1 MKRSIIIFALMLLV
15 MASGCQQEV
24 LEMPDE
30 STLEPENTTGLP
42 QGAFLLTTE
51 DDGIDTKTIVFG
63 KTVSWVEGDTV
74 NINGYNYPIKS
85 YSGKFYI
92 EPGADGTPLIA
103 GDTIRGYYHCGEV
116 EDPQSMKP
124 RVYYPEEYLTEISK
138 DKQKISLPMV
148 AFDKTGNH
156 VIEFKN
162 LTAALLLT
170 IKNNT
175 GFPVKLEEVILSSN
189 NCDLGGSQP
198 IYFNNS
204 ADGWVSYAN
213 SQNSSVKLS
222 IFKNVSSQVK
232 YEIPI
237 GDSITVQVPLRCI
250 ETANINILVRA
261 NSNLGAVKGFHGA
274 NQDSDDIFGVLNPN
288 YEFRYSYTPPTS
300 LTLDRNKMIKASVT
314 IKRAAESAGRVTEVD
329 HGRFSISATETVH
342 FSKGNLCYKATA
354 PVGEKWHFAANQ
366 YDYIGAAN
374 NNIASDYNGDIDLFG
389 WATSGHDN
397 GQTSYQPYSSSS
409 MSSTYFNR
417 DTTWWNTSTNTPNSV
432 DWGYNLNGTIGS
444 YRIAWRTLSRDEWHY
459 LLTRNNSNYFGY
471 GTVAGKHGV
480 IFLPDDWVQPAFAPI
495 MNPNNRE
502 HNNYTAEEWAL
513 MAKAGA
519 IFLPYAGWRAGT
531 TVYGVDERGNYWTS
545 TYDQNI
551 KAINFQFGQTNTF
564 VSDYIKYGFSVRL
577 VTRLYPMP

>member
-1 MKRSIIIFALMLLV
+1 MKKRFILLTVILAFAALFT
-15 MASGCQQEV
+15 SCQKSELNTSEEEV
-24 LEMPDE
+24 VDGI
-30 STLEPENTTGLP
+30 PE
-42 QGAFLLTTE
+42 GAFLLSTEGNESGTKVIVSGTTVNW
-51 DDGIDTKTIVFG
+51 T
-63 KTVSWVEGDTV
+63 EGDVV
-74 NINGYNYPIKS
+74 NINGNDYPIKLS
-85 YSGKFYI
+85 GGKFYI

-116 EDPQSMKP
+116 KNPQSMNP

-198 IYFNNS
+198 INFNNS
-204 ADGWVSYAN
+204 ADGWVYAAD
-213 SQNSSVKLS
+213 SKNSSVKLS
-222 IFKNVSSQVK
+222 IFASSQSK

-237 GDSITVQVPLRCI
+237 GDSITVQVPFRRI
-250 ETANINILVRA
+250 INANINILVRA

-274 NQDSDDIFGVLNPN
+274 NQDSDDIYGVLNPN

-300 LTLDRNKMIKASVT
+300 LTLARNKMIKASVT

-354 PVGEKWHFAANQ
+354 SVGEKWHFAANQ

-374 NNIASDYNGDIDLFG
+374 NNIASNYNGDIDLFG

-397 GQTSYQPYSSSS
+397 GQTSYQPYSSSDI
-409 MSSTYFNR
+409 SSTYYNR
-417 DTTWWNTSTNTPNSV
+417 DTTWWNTSSNWPNSI
-432 DWGYNLNGTIGS
+432 DWGYNLSRVIGS
-444 YRIAWRTLSRDEWHY
+444 YRIAWRTLSRDEWLY
-459 LLTRNNSNYFGY
+459 LLTRNDSKYFGY

-480 IFLPDDWVQPAFAPI
+480 FFLPDDWVQPAFAPK
-495 MNPNNRE
+495 MNPQNRE
-502 HNNYTAEEWAL
+502 HNNYTAKEWAL

-519 IFLPYAGWRAGT
+519 IFLPYAGRRAET
-531 TVYGVDERGNYWTS
+531 TVSNVDKQGNYWTS

-551 KAINFQFGQTNTF
+551 KAINFQFGETNTF
-564 VSDYIKYGFSVRL
+564 VSDYIKYGYSVRL
-577 VTRLYPMP
+577 VSHIYPMP

>member
-51 DDGIDTKTIVFG
+51 DDGVDTKTIVFG
-63 KTVSWVEGDTV
+63 TTVSWVEGDIV
-74 NINGYNYPIKS
+74 NINGNNYPIKQ
-85 YSGKFYI
+85 SGSHFYI

-103 GDTIRGYYHCGEV
+103 GDTIRGYYHCGDV
-116 EDPQSMKP
+116 KNPQSMNP
-124 RVYYPEEYLTEISK
+124 TVYYPEEYLTENPK

-148 AFDKTGNH
+148 AFDKTGSH
-156 VIEFKN
+156 VIAFKN

-198 IYFNNS
+198 INFNNS
-204 ADGWVSYAN
+204 ADGWVYAAD
-213 SQNSSVKLS
+213 SKNSSVKLS
-222 IFKNVSSQVK
+222 IFASSQSK

-250 ETANINILVRA
+250 ESANINILVRA
-261 NSNLGAVKGFHGA
+261 NSNLGAVKGFHQA
-274 NQDSDDIFGVLNPN
+274 NQDEDDIYGVLNPN

-300 LTLDRNKMIKASVT
+300 LTLARNKMIKASVT
-314 IKRAAESAGRVTEVD
+314 IKRAAASAGRVTEVD

-354 PVGEKWHFAANQ
+354 SVGEKWHFAANQ

-374 NNIASDYNGDIDLFG
+374 NNIASNYNGDIDLFG

-409 MSSTYFNR
+409 TSSTYFNR
-417 DTTWWNTSTNTPNSV
+417 DTTWWNTSSNWPNSI
-432 DWGYNLNGTIGS
+432 DWGYNLSRVIGS

-480 IFLPDDWVQPAFAPI
+480 IFLPDDWVQPAFAPE
-495 MNPNNRE
+495 MNPLNRE
-502 HNNYTAEEWAL
+502 HNNYSAEEWAL

-519 IFLPYAGWRAGT
+519 IFLPYAGMRT
-531 TVYGVDERGNYWTS
+531 EKTVSNVDAQGYYWTS
-545 TYDQNI
+545 KYDQDN
-551 KAINFQFGQTNTF
+551 KAIYFQFGQTNTF
-564 VSDYIKYGFSVRL
+564 VSDYIKYGCSVRL
-577 VTRLYPMP
+577 AAHLIPNN

>member
-1 MKRSIIIFALMLLV
+1 MKKRFILLTVILAFAALFT
-15 MASGCQQEV
+15 SCQKSELNTSEEEV
-24 LEMPDE
+24 VDGI
-30 STLEPENTTGLP
+30 PE
-42 QGAFLLTTE
+42 GAFLLSTEGNESGTKVIVSGTTVNW
-51 DDGIDTKTIVFG
+51 T
-63 KTVSWVEGDTV
+63 EGDVV
-74 NINGYNYPIKS
+74 NINGNDYPIKLS
-85 YSGKFYI
+85 GGKFYI

-116 EDPQSMKP
+116 ENPQSMNP

-189 NCDLGGSQP
+189 NRDLGGSQP
-198 IYFNNS
+198 INFNNS
-204 ADGWVSYAN
+204 ADGWVYAAD
-213 SQNSSVKLS
+213 SKNSSVKLS
-222 IFKNVSSQVK
+222 IFASSQSK

-250 ETANINILVRA
+250 ENANINILVRA

-274 NQDSDDIFGVLNPN
+274 NQDSDDIYGVLNPN

-300 LTLDRNKMIKASVT
+300 LTLARNKMIKASVT

-354 PVGEKWHFAANQ
+354 SVGEKWHFAANQ

-374 NNIASDYNGDIDLFG
+374 NNIASNYNGDIDLFG

-397 GQTSYQPYSSSS
+397 GQTSYQPYSSSDI
-409 MSSTYFNR
+409 SSTYYNR
-417 DTTWWNTSTNTPNSV
+417 DTTWWNTSSNWPNSI
-432 DWGYNLNGTIGS
+432 DWGYNLSRVIGS
-444 YRIAWRTLSRDEWHY
+444 YRIAWRTLSRDEWLY
-459 LLTRNNSNYFGY
+459 LLTRNDSKYFGY

-480 IFLPDDWVQPAFAPI
+480 FFLPDDWVQPAFAPK
-495 MNPNNRE
+495 MNPQNRE
-502 HNNYTAEEWAL
+502 HNNYTAKEWAL

-519 IFLPYAGWRAGT
+519 IFLPYAGRRAET
-531 TVYGVDERGNYWTS
+531 TVSNVDKQGNYWTS

-551 KAINFQFGQTNTF
+551 KAINFQFGETNTF
-564 VSDYIKYGFSVRL
+564 VSDYIKYGYSVRL
-577 VTRLYPMP
+577 VSHIDPMP